1 MNRARQGGDQPF
13 GIVGWNETVS
23 RHVVA
28 REVLDAVGTGNRG
41 GVVRKKLTAAPYGWP
56 QDAIDA
62 ALVALHGG
70 DHLKATHNGRPLTTG
85 QIDQKTINTTDFRP
99 EKVRLTVTQRTKI
112 RGLYGLA
119 GVSAKSGEEAAR
131 AADFLAVLR
140 KLASEAGGDAPLPAA
155 PKPAWLDDLGRL
167 TGNEQLLTIFNQK
180 DEIEKIISS
189 WSGLAARARERL
201 PLWELATALH
211 GHATG
216 ELDIAEQVGEQL
228 DAIRSQRSLLDEA
241 DHVSPCLAKL
251 SAGLRAALTGRREDL
266 TQAVV
271 AETERLDR
279 DATWTQLERDARD
292 EIQRNAGL
300 AVPPPLP
307 RDTNEAL
314 RRALDARRL
323 SAWRS
328 DIDAVPT
335 RAAKA
340 LAEAAR
346 HVSPKRAVTS
356 IHLRRGTLEDE
367 AAVQEWLDEHRRRL
381 TEAVQNG
388 PVIVQ

>member
-1 MNRARQGGDQPF
+1 MVCTGLLASRPRAGD
-13 GIVGWNETVS
+13 
-23 RHVVA
+23 
-28 REVLDAVGTGNRG
+28 
-41 GVVRKKLTAAPYGWP
+41 
-56 QDAIDA
+56 
-62 ALVALHGG
+62 
-70 DHLKATHNGRPLTTG
+70 
-85 QIDQKTINTTDFRP
+85 
-99 EKVRLTVTQRTKI
+99 
-112 RGLYGLA
+112 
-119 GVSAKSGEEAAR
+119 EAAR
-131 AADFLAVLR
+131 AADFLASLR

-155 PKPAWLDDLGRL
+155 PRPAWLDDLGRL
-167 TGNEQLLTIFNQK
+167 TGNEQLLAIFNDK
-180 DEIEKIISS
+180 GEITKAVQN
-189 WSGLAARARERL
+189 WTDLAERAHERR

-216 ELDIAEQVGEQL
+216 KLEVAEPVGEQL

-241 DHVSPCLAKL
+241 DHVSPCVAKL
-251 SAGLRAALTGRREDL
+251 SAGLRAALTERREDL

-279 DATWTQLERDARD
+279 DATWTQLEGDARD

-300 AVPPPLP
+300 AVPDPLP

-328 DIDAVPT
+328 DIDAVPV

-346 HVSPKRAVTS
+346 RVSPEESVASVTV
-356 IHLRRGTLEDE
+356 RRGTLQDE
-367 AAVQEWLDEHRRRL
+367 IAVREWLEEHERKL
-381 TEAVQNG
+381 TEAVRDG